1 MPVVSRVLRN
11 GSCRQVEGYPD
22 DLSEILADPAAR
34 LWVDIDVIDVPTL
47 EDMGR
52 RFGFHPLAIEDCYH
66 NIQRPKVDE
75 YPGYLF
81 FSFHAIDA
89 SKDGDIHLREVDG
102 FLGSNYMVTVHEEPS
117 REIAALL
124 DRCGRNASTMER
136 GSDYLFYS
144 LLDLMVDTH
153 FPVLD
158 AIQDRIEDA
167 EHELFERPVRRTLE
181 SIFDIKKELLAM
193 RRIVGPQ
200 RDIVNALGS
209 RGYAVIS
216 EPTRPYLRDVQDHLI
231 RLTELVETYRDLVNG
246 AMDVYWTQSQQKLNE
261 VMKILTVIGTV
272 NLPLTL
278 IAGLWG
284 MNFDRI
290 PWAHDPMGFWYIFG
304 ILLLVVVA
312 MLAVFRAFRWL

>member
-11 GSCRQVEGYPD
+11 GSESQVDGLPD
-22 DLSEILADPAAR
+22 DLADILADPAAR
-34 LWVDIDVIDVPTL
+34 LWVDLFTIDIPTL
-47 EDMGR
+47 EEMGR
-52 RFGFHPLAIEDCYH
+52 RFNFHPLAIEDCYH

-75 YPGYLF
+75 YPHYLF
-81 FSFHAIDA
+81 FSFHSIDE
-89 SKDGDIHLREVDG
+89 SGDGEIAMREIDG
-102 FLGSNYMVTVHEEPS
+102 FLGPNYLVTVHEEAS
-117 REIAALL
+117 KEIEALL
-124 DRCGRNASTMER
+124 ERCGRNQSTMER

-144 LLDLMVDTH
+144 LLDLLVDTH

-158 AIQDRIEDA
+158 LIQDRIETA
-167 EHELFERPVRRTLE
+167 ESQLFDNPDKNTLE
-181 SIFDIKKELLAM
+181 SIFLIKKELLSV

-216 EPTRPYLRDVQDHLI
+216 DATRLYLRDVQDHLI

-246 AMDVYWTQSQQKLNE
+246 AMDAYWTQSQQKLNE
-261 VMKILTVIGTV
+261 VMKVLTVIGTV

-290 PWAHDPMGFWYIFG
+290 PWAHDPLGFWYIFG
-304 ILLLVVVA
+304 LLILVVVG
-312 MLAVFRAFRWL
+312 MLALFRAARWL